1 MTLSFLI
8 VAVLAGWLGGALANL
23 AADRLPD
30 SSIATP
36 NGVWHYVTLPWY
48 AARYGVCP
56 CCGEHRPWR
65 VPALEAAGM
74 APFAVTAALA
84 PNLPVL
90 LVGWLYVAA
99 LLAVLV
105 IDLEHRR
112 VLNVMMAPLAVVALL
127 ASALPSQPGLLSALL
142 GGAVGLALFGVL
154 AFAGRGALGMG
165 DVKLAGVI
173 GLMLGYPAGLYAL
186 VGGIFLAGLAA
197 LLLLLT
203 RRATRKSTIA
213 YAPYLA
219 VGTIVALWVG
229 MMRHA

>member
-1 MTLSFLI
+1 MTPSLFI
-8 VAVLAGWLGGALANL
+8 ITVLAGWLGGALANL

-56 CCGEHRPWR
+56 CCGERRPWR

-74 APFAVTAALA
+74 ATFAVTAALA
-84 PNLPVL
+84 PNLPAL
-90 LVGWLYVAA
+90 LVSWLYVAA

-112 VLNVMMAPLAVVALL
+112 VLNIMMAPLAVVALL
-127 ASALPSQPGLLSALL
+127 ASALPGQPGLLSALL
-142 GGAVGLALFGVL
+142 GGAVGLALFGGL
-154 AFAGRGALGMG
+154 ALVGRGALGMG

-173 GLMLGYPAGLYAL
+173 GLMLGYPAGIYAL
-186 VGGIFLAGLAA
+186 VGGIFLAGLTA

-203 RRATRKSTIA
+203 RRATRKSTMA
-213 YAPYLA
+213 YAPYLV
-219 VGTIVALWVG
+219 VGAIVALWAG
-229 MMRHA
+229 MA